1 MTTQIMEPA
10 RALRVRRILYR
21 TATAAVVAEAAVG
34 GWWDIARVSY
44 VRDIVVH
51 LGYPTYLLVI
61 LGVWKMLAAI
71 VLVLPGWPLV
81 KEWAYAG
88 TVFVYTG
95 AIASHL
101 TVRYDRWEVALLSA
115 LVLLTVVSWAL
126 RPPDRRPAGSG
137 CRITARP

>member
-1 MTTQIMEPA
+1 MTTQIMEPT
-10 RALRVRRILYR
+10 RAVPVRRILYWS
-21 TATAAVVAEAAVG
+21 ATAAVVAESAVG

-61 LGVWKMLAAI
+61 LGVWKVPAAL

-88 TVFVYTG
+88 IVFVYTG

-101 TVRYDRWEVALLSA
+101 TVGYDRWEVALLSA
-115 LVLLTVVSWAL
+115 LVLLTFVSWAL
-126 RPPDRRPAGSG
+126 RPPDRRLAGSA
-137 CRITARP
+137 RRNTARP